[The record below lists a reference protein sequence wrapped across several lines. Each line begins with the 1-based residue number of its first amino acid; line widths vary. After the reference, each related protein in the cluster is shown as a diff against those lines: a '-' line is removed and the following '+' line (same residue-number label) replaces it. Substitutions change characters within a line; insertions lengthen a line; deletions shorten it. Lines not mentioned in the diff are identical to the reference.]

1 MAIAAGD
8 RGLLPRPACP
18 RCGSIRLTHGEI
30 MYADGPVPYNMCQEC
45 GYLDL
50 QQLPTY
56 ISPKTTTKVDNRLR
70 ELPHGEVLPITRQAG
85 VIDDEGVA
93 TGVLPAGPEHP

>member
-1 MAIAAGD
+1 MAAGEP
-8 RGLLPRPACP
+8 GLLQRPACS
-18 RCGSIRLTHGEI
+18 RCGSMRMTQDRIL
-30 MYADGPVPYNMCQEC
+30 YADGPVAYNLCQEC

-56 ISPKTTTKVDNRLR
+56 ISPKTTTRVDNRSR
-70 ELPHGEVLPITRQAG
+70 ELPHGEVLPIVRQAG

-93 TGVLPAGPEHP
+93 TGITPAPGAENP